1 MISDPPSYNPS
12 LSASA
17 PSDSS
22 PSWSRL
28 GEDYQ
33 DLDYAFDDEGARER
47 RARRS
52 QDGSH
57 DERHEKRHA
66 VDLLSMPEL
75 GELEAHL
82 VERIRESPLAA
93 LAVGAASGAAFA
105 LFRPL
110 LGRAPTALIT
120 AIAMRAGR
128 RLLWQAA
135 GRGIHRWLTPNEPQH
150 GASQAP

>member
-1 MISDPPSYNPS
+1 MISDPPSFHPS

-28 GEDYQ
+28 GEEYQ
-33 DLDYAFDDEGARER
+33 DMDRAFDDGGSRER
-47 RARRS
+47 RSRH
-52 QDGSH
+52 SH
-57 DERHEKRHA
+57 DEHHEERHA
-66 VDLLSMPEL
+66 VDLLSIPEL

-82 VERIRESPLAA
+82 VERIRERPLAA

-128 RLLWQAA
+128 RLIWQAA